1 MHNEFDPDI
10 KTINENSDSNVLKNK
25 EIVKIAMAQAIVK
38 NCQMIKLVFGTF
50 CFLAILTITLLEIVS
65 ELSKW

>member
-1 MHNEFDPDI
+1 MIE
-10 KTINENSDSNVLKNK
+10 KTDNNVLKN
-25 EIVKIAMAQAIVK
+25 EERVKIAIAQAIVK

-50 CFLAILTITLLEIVS
+50 CFLAIITIAILEIAA

>member
-10 KTINENSDSNVLKNK
+10 NVIIEKTNNNVLKN
-25 EIVKIAMAQAIVK
+25 EELVKIAMAQAIVK

-50 CFLAILTITLLEIVS
+50 CFLAIITITLLEIVS
-65 ELSKW
+65 ELSK

>member
-1 MHNEFDPDI
+1 MLKEFDPDMDAMI
-10 KTINENSDSNVLKNK
+10 EKTDNVLKNE

-50 CFLAILTITLLEIVS
+50 CFLAIITITILEIVA